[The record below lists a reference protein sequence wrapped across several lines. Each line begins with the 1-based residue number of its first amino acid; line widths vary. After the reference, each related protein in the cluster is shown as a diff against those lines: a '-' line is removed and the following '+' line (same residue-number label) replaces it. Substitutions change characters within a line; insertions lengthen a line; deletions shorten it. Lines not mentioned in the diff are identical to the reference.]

1 MKPFFFTDFS
11 LKDLTLLGEYQ
22 VNALEK
28 EINYLLSFDLDRLL
42 AGFRETAGLD
52 KKGKERY
59 GGWESL
65 LIGGHTLG
73 HYLTAC
79 AQAYSS
85 ANTGNEEKE
94 GLAKNLTYLVQELR
108 ACQLAQGTGLIFGA
122 IILDPSNV
130 EQQFDMVE
138 QGKTEIF
145 KESWVPY
152 YTLHKLFCGLVSIAY
167 LEQELGET
175 AKLAKVI
182 ASDLADWV
190 YNRGSKWSEQTHKTV
205 LSIEYGGVND
215 CLYDV
220 YLLTGKEEH
229 LKAAQLFD
237 EVELFERI
245 YQAKPGDDALNN
257 MHANTNIPK
266 FQGALKRYLVT
277 GEERFLEY
285 VKHFFWLVANCH
297 SYITG
302 DNSEW
307 EHFGKDNILDGERT
321 NCNCETCNAYNML
334 KICKLLYMITGDTV
348 YADWYEN
355 TYLNSIMSSQNPET
369 GMTTYFQPMASGY
382 FKTFST
388 PFDSFWCCTGSGMES
403 FTKLPES
410 YYFHTENALVVNQYL
425 SSKVEWREKGM
436 ALVQK
441 TRFPMEN
448 TASFTVE
455 GRFQGEMWFR
465 IPKWLKGELQI
476 RLDGKQADY
485 ETRVIGEGRGYAV
498 LAGDFEQDTLIEL
511 TLSAGITP
519 KNLPDGQHTYGF
531 LYGPYVLCGLVGR
544 DHMEEGKTGVD
555 VTIAKEKAFGKA
567 IFKDK
572 EEVITVK
579 EASVE
584 QFMDHIDSH
593 MTPVKREGGLYFK
606 LQDTDADLEYTLH
619 YSQYQSRFGL
629 YFQFQ

>member
-28 EINYLLSFDLDRLL
+28 EINYLLSFDLNRLL

-85 ANTGNEEKE
+85 ANTGKEDKEE
-94 GLAKNLTYLVQELR
+94 LAKNLSYLVRELR

-167 LEQELGET
+167 LDKELGET

-190 YNRGSKWSEQTHKTV
+190 YNRGSKWSEETHKTV

-245 YQAKPGDDALNN
+245 YQAKAGDDALNN

-277 GEERFLEY
+277 GEEQFLEY
-285 VKHFFWLVANCH
+285 VKHFFWLVVNCH

-425 SSKVEWREKGM
+425 SSRVEWREKGM

-441 TRFPMEN
+441 TQFPMEN

-455 GRFQGEMWFR
+455 GRFQGELWFR

-476 RLDGKQADY
+476 RLNGKQADY

-498 LAGDFEQDTLIEL
+498 LAGDFEQDTQIEL
-511 TLSAGITP
+511 TLSTGITP

-544 DHMEEGKTGVD
+544 DRMEEGKTGVD

-593 MTPVKREGGLYFK
+593 MKPIKRDGGLYFK
-606 LQDTDADLEYTLH
+606 LEDTDADLEYTLH

-629 YFQFQ
+629 YFHFQ

>member
-245 YQAKPGDDALNN
+245 YHAKPGDDALNN

-277 GEERFLEY
+277 GEEQFLEY
-285 VKHFFWLVANCH
+285 VKHFFWLVVNCH

-348 YADWYEN
+348 YACLLYTSPSPRD
-355 TYLNSIMSSQNPET
+355 
-369 GMTTYFQPMASGY
+369 
-382 FKTFST
+382 
-388 PFDSFWCCTGSGMES
+388 
-403 FTKLPES
+403 
-410 YYFHTENALVVNQYL
+410 
-425 SSKVEWREKGM
+425 
-436 ALVQK
+436 
-441 TRFPMEN
+441 
-448 TASFTVE
+448 
-455 GRFQGEMWFR
+455 
-465 IPKWLKGELQI
+465 
-476 RLDGKQADY
+476 
-485 ETRVIGEGRGYAV
+485 RG
-498 LAGDFEQDTLIEL
+498 
-511 TLSAGITP
+511 
-519 KNLPDGQHTYGF
+519 
-531 LYGPYVLCGLVGR
+531 
-544 DHMEEGKTGVD
+544 
-555 VTIAKEKAFGKA
+555 
-567 IFKDK
+567 
-572 EEVITVK
+572 
-579 EASVE
+579 
-584 QFMDHIDSH
+584 
-593 MTPVKREGGLYFK
+593 
-606 LQDTDADLEYTLH
+606 
-619 YSQYQSRFGL
+619 
-629 YFQFQ
+629 